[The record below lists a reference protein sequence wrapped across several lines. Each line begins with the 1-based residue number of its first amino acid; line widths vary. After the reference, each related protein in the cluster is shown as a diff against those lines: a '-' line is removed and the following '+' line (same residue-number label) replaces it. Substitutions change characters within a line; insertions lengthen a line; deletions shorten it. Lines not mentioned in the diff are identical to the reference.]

1 MLFSN
6 NKRIMRVGGSLT
18 SPSKHRKKK
27 SVIYLYAYFLYLGI
41 YEGESSFRPFLLNV
55 DLTAVLLVVLLGVVV
70 VAVVALAQQNLSPL
84 LPHSL
89 DCSDVRLILK
99 WKGTITKIKLTFLS
113 RRHKKT

>member
-6 NKRIMRVGGSLT
+6 NKRTMPGGGGLT
-18 SPSKHRKKK
+18 SPSKHRKK
-27 SVIYLYAYFLYLGI
+27 SIYLYAYFLYLGI

-55 DLTAVLLVVLLGVVV
+55 DLTLLVVLLGVVV

-113 RRHKKT
+113 PRQKKT